1 MPIIAAH
8 ILLLLLFLSGCAT
21 VPRQELQTARMA
33 VAEAEYVEAGRWAP
47 EEFARAS
54 ETLKEGEELL
64 RQGDYEL
71 ASVLLPRARE
81 LARQAQIR
89 AEQEKIIYDRL
100 REKSQETTPPAT
112 TAPKATPTRPPAK
125 TKPADETLSPPLPV
139 HVTVEGSQTL
149 WVISSRKDVY
159 DDPLLWP
166 LLYQANRDQ
175 IRDPR
180 QIHPGQI
187 LKIPRDVPRQE
198 REEAREKAR
207 RSEIFA
213 EYRFLR
219 QQPPRKSP

>member
-1 MPIIAAH
+1 
-8 ILLLLLFLSGCAT
+8 
-21 VPRQELQTARMA
+21 MA
-33 VAEAEYVEAGRWAP
+33 VAEAEYVEAEKWAP

-71 ASVLLPRARE
+71 ASVILPRARE
-81 LARQAQIR
+81 LAHQAQIR

-100 REKSQETTPPAT
+100 RELEKKQETTPPAT
-112 TAPKATPTRPPAK
+112 NSPKLIPTRPPK
-125 TKPADETLSPPLPV
+125 TKPAVEIPPPPLPV
-139 HVTVEGSQTL
+139 RITVEGSQTL
-149 WVISSRKDVY
+149 WIIASRKDVY

-198 REEAREKAR
+198 REEARERAR
-207 RSEIFA
+207 KSEIFP
-213 EYRFLR
+213 EYRFS
-219 QQPPRKSP
+219 QQSPRKSP